1 MFKSAQV
8 LASTTL
14 LCGVLALSGCGA
26 SQAGQGAEDTSAHP
40 SASASVKPGTISV
53 ASESP
58 SASVAPGS
66 ITVVN
71 SASPEHGDSSSAH
84 AEESSSENHE
94 SKHDHS
100 SSSSSEAKH
109 EGLPPENSE
118 SNNGE
123 ERNDS
128 DSGNR
133 QGSSSDSGSSS
144 SNSGSSN
151 SSGGNNGG
159 NGNNNGSSSRSDNS
173 GQKNA
178 EGPSQCSMDDLNVS
192 VSVTDNS
199 PGARTLTLYFQ
210 NSSDSPCSLR
220 GYPRVIYADSS
231 GNWVGREAS
240 NSSEFM
246 NPAGVTI
253 APGDSTTVVM
263 RSINTSRF
271 GDSCG
276 ARQVEGFLV
285 GLAGDRDGVTVP
297 FDTTACS
304 SSVPQLSVGQFGAR

>member
-173 GQKNA
+173 GQKNS

-276 ARQVEGFLV
+276 ARRVEGFLV

>member
-210 NSSDSPCSLR
+210 NSSESPCSLR

>member
-26 SQAGQGAEDTSAHP
+26 HQAGQDAEGTSAHP
-40 SASASVKPGTISV
+40 SASASVKPGTIRV

-71 SASPEHGDSSSAH
+71 SASPEHGESSSAH
-84 AEESSSENHE
+84 SEDSSSENHE
-94 SKHDHS
+94 HS
-100 SSSSSEAKH
+100 SSSGEAKH
-109 EGLPPENSE
+109 EDLPPEKGE

-123 ERNDS
+123 DR
-128 DSGNR
+128 SGSGSGGH
-133 QGSSSDSGSSS
+133 QDSSSDSGSSS
-144 SNSGSSN
+144 SDSGSN
-151 SSGGNNGG
+151 SSGGGNGG
-159 NGNNNGSSSRSDNS
+159 SNSGDSNRSDNS
-173 GQKNA
+173 GKKNA
-178 EGPSQCSMDDLNVS
+178 EGPAQCAMDDLNVS
-192 VSVTDNS
+192 VAVTDNS

-210 NSSDSPCSLR
+210 NFTDSPCSLR

-246 NPAGVTI
+246 NPAGVTV

-263 RSINTSRF
+263 RSVNPDRF
-271 GDSCG
+271 GNNCG

-285 GLAGDRDGVTVP
+285 GLTGDRNGVTVP

>member
-109 EGLPPENSE
+109 EGLPPEQSD

>member
-1 MFKSAQV
+1 M
-8 LASTTL
+8 
-14 LCGVLALSGCGA
+14 
-26 SQAGQGAEDTSAHP
+26 
-40 SASASVKPGTISV
+40 
-53 ASESP
+53 
-58 SASVAPGS
+58 S
-66 ITVVN
+66 I
-71 SASPEHGDSSSAH
+71 ARP
-84 AEESSSENHE
+84 EESSSENHE

-151 SSGGNNGG
+151 SSGGNS

-192 VSVTDNS
+192 VSVTNNS

-210 NSSDSPCSLR
+210 NSSDSSCSLR

>member
-26 SQAGQGAEDTSAHP
+26 SQAGQDAEGTSAHP
-40 SASASVKPGTISV
+40 SASASVKPGTIRV

-71 SASPEHGDSSSAH
+71 SASPEHGESSSAH
-84 AEESSSENHE
+84 SEESNSENHE
-94 SKHDHS
+94 HS
-100 SSSSSEAKH
+100 SSSGEAKH
-109 EGLPPENSE
+109 EDLPPGQNN

-123 ERNDS
+123 DRSGS
-128 DSGNR
+128 DSGGH
-133 QGSSSDSGSSS
+133 QDSSSDSGSSS
-144 SNSGSSN
+144 SDSGSN
-151 SSGGNNGG
+151 SSGGGNGG
-159 NGNNNGSSSRSDNS
+159 SNSGDSNRSDNS
-173 GQKNA
+173 GKKNA
-178 EGPSQCSMDDLNVS
+178 EGPAQCTMDDLNVS
-192 VSVTDNS
+192 VAVTDNS

-210 NSSDSPCSLR
+210 NFTDSPCSLR

-246 NPAGVTI
+246 NPAGVTV

-263 RSINTSRF
+263 RSVNPDRF
-271 GDSCG
+271 GNNCG

-285 GLAGDRDGVTVP
+285 GLTGDRNGVTVP

>member
-133 QGSSSDSGSSS
+133 QGSSSVYGSSS

-173 GQKNA
+173 GQKNS

>member
-123 ERNDS
+123 EHNDS

-173 GQKNA
+173 GQKNS

-246 NPAGVTI
+246 TPAGVTI

>member
-71 SASPEHGDSSSAH
+71 SASPEHGESSSAH
-84 AEESSSENHE
+84 SEESSSENHE

-100 SSSSSEAKH
+100 SSSSNEAKH
-109 EGLPPENSE
+109 EGLPPEQSD

-123 ERNDS
+123 EHNDS

-151 SSGGNNGG
+151 SSGGNS
-159 NGNNNGSSSRSDNS
+159 NGNNNGSSSRSDDS
-173 GQKNA
+173 RQKNA

-210 NSSDSPCSLR
+210 NSSNSPCSLR

-276 ARQVEGFLV
+276 ARRVEGFLV

>member
-109 EGLPPENSE
+109 EGLPPENSD

-123 ERNDS
+123 EHNDS

>member
-173 GQKNA
+173 GQKNS

-210 NSSDSPCSLR
+210 NSSDSSCSLR

-276 ARQVEGFLV
+276 ARRVEGFLV

>member
-26 SQAGQGAEDTSAHP
+26 SQAGQDAEDTSAHP

-178 EGPSQCSMDDLNVS
+178 GEPSQCSMDDLNVS

-210 NSSDSPCSLR
+210 NSSNSPCSLR

-285 GLAGDRDGVTVP
+285 GLAGDRDGITVP

>member
-109 EGLPPENSE
+109 EGLPPEQSD

-123 ERNDS
+123 EHNDS

-276 ARQVEGFLV
+276 ARRVEGFLV

>member
-26 SQAGQGAEDTSAHP
+26 HQAGQDAEGTSAHP
-40 SASASVKPGTISV
+40 SASASVKPGTIRV

-71 SASPEHGDSSSAH
+71 SASPEHGESSSAH
-84 AEESSSENHE
+84 SEDSSSENHE
-94 SKHDHS
+94 HS
-100 SSSSSEAKH
+100 SSSGEAKH
-109 EGLPPENSE
+109 EDLPPAKGE

-123 ERNDS
+123 DRSGS
-128 DSGNR
+128 DSGGH
-133 QGSSSDSGSSS
+133 QDSSSDSGSSS
-144 SNSGSSN
+144 SDSGSN
-151 SSGGNNGG
+151 SSGGGNGG
-159 NGNNNGSSSRSDNS
+159 SNSGNSNRSDNS
-173 GQKNA
+173 GKKNA
-178 EGPSQCSMDDLNVS
+178 EGPAQCTMDDLNVS
-192 VSVTDNS
+192 VAVTDNS

-210 NSSDSPCSLR
+210 NFTDSPCSLR

-246 NPAGVTI
+246 NPAGVTV

-263 RSINTSRF
+263 RSVNPDRF
-271 GDSCG
+271 GNNCG

-285 GLAGDRDGVTVP
+285 GLTGDRNGVTVP

>member
-100 SSSSSEAKH
+100 SSSSNEAKH
-109 EGLPPENSE
+109 EGLPQENSE

-173 GQKNA
+173 GQKNS

-276 ARQVEGFLV
+276 ARRVEGFLV

>member
-26 SQAGQGAEDTSAHP
+26 SQAGQDAEDTSAHP

-71 SASPEHGDSSSAH
+71 SASPEHGDSSSSH

-94 SKHDHS
+94 SKHEHS

-109 EGLPPENSE
+109 EDLPPENSE

-144 SNSGSSN
+144 SNSSSSN
-151 SSGGNNGG
+151 SSGGNS

-263 RSINTSRF
+263 RSINTNRF
-271 GDSCG
+271 GDNCG

>member
-84 AEESSSENHE
+84 SEESSSENHE

>member
-84 AEESSSENHE
+84 AEESSSENH
-94 SKHDHS
+94 DHS

-118 SNNGE
+118 SNKGE

>member
-109 EGLPPENSE
+109 EGLPSE
-118 SNNGE
+118 QSDSNNGE
-123 ERNDS
+123 EHNDS

>member
-26 SQAGQGAEDTSAHP
+26 SQAGQDAEGTSAHP
-40 SASASVKPGTISV
+40 SASASVKPGTIRV

-71 SASPEHGDSSSAH
+71 SASPEHGESSSAH
-84 AEESSSENHE
+84 SEDSSSENHE
-94 SKHDHS
+94 HS
-100 SSSSSEAKH
+100 SSSGEAKH
-109 EGLPPENSE
+109 EDLPPEKGE

-123 ERNDS
+123 DRSGS
-128 DSGNR
+128 DSGGH
-133 QGSSSDSGSSS
+133 QDSSSDSGSSS
-144 SNSGSSN
+144 SDSGSN
-151 SSGGNNGG
+151 SSGGGNGG
-159 NGNNNGSSSRSDNS
+159 SNSGNSNRSDNS
-173 GQKNA
+173 GKKNA
-178 EGPSQCSMDDLNVS
+178 EGPAQCAMDDLNVS
-192 VSVTDNS
+192 VAVTDNS

-210 NSSDSPCSLR
+210 NFTDSPCSLR
-220 GYPRVIYADSS
+220 GYPHVIYADSS

-246 NPAGVTI
+246 NPAGVTV

-263 RSINTSRF
+263 RSVNPDRF
-271 GDSCG
+271 GNNCG

-285 GLAGDRDGVTVP
+285 GLTGDRNGVTVP

>member
-192 VSVTDNS
+192 VSVTNNS

>member
-26 SQAGQGAEDTSAHP
+26 SQAGQDAEDTSAHP

-109 EGLPPENSE
+109 EGLPPENSD

-123 ERNDS
+123 EHNDS

>member
-26 SQAGQGAEDTSAHP
+26 SQAGQDAEDTSAHP

-144 SNSGSSN
+144 SNSSSSN
-151 SSGGNNGG
+151 SSGGNS

-178 EGPSQCSMDDLNVS
+178 GGPSQCSMDDLNVS

-263 RSINTSRF
+263 RSINTNRF
-271 GDSCG
+271 GDNCG

>member
-26 SQAGQGAEDTSAHP
+26 SQAGQDAEDTSAHP

-173 GQKNA
+173 GQKNS

-192 VSVTDNS
+192 VSVTNNS

>member
-71 SASPEHGDSSSAH
+71 SASPEHGESSSAH
-84 AEESSSENHE
+84 SEESSSENHE

-100 SSSSSEAKH
+100 SSSSNEAKH
-109 EGLPPENSE
+109 EGRPPEQSD
-118 SNNGE
+118 SNTGE
-123 ERNDS
+123 EHNDS

-151 SSGGNNGG
+151 SSGGNS

-178 EGPSQCSMDDLNVS
+178 EGPSQCSMDNLNVS

-276 ARQVEGFLV
+276 ARRVEGFLV

>member
-71 SASPEHGDSSSAH
+71 SASPEHGESSSTH
-84 AEESSSENHE
+84 SEESSSENHE

-100 SSSSSEAKH
+100 SSSSNEAKH

-173 GQKNA
+173 GQKNS

-276 ARQVEGFLV
+276 ARRVEGFLV

>member
-26 SQAGQGAEDTSAHP
+26 SQAGQDAEDTSAHP

-71 SASPEHGDSSSAH
+71 GASPEHGDSSSAH
-84 AEESSSENHE
+84 AEESSSENHN
-94 SKHDHS
+94 HS

-109 EGLPPENSE
+109 EGLPPEQSD

-123 ERNDS
+123 EHNDS

>member
-123 ERNDS
+123 EHNDS
-128 DSGNR
+128 DSWNR

>member
-26 SQAGQGAEDTSAHP
+26 SQAGQDAEDTSARP

-94 SKHDHS
+94 SKHEHS

-109 EGLPPENSE
+109 EDLPPENSE

-144 SNSGSSN
+144 SNSSSSN
-151 SSGGNNGG
+151 SSGGNS

-263 RSINTSRF
+263 RSINTNRF
-271 GDSCG
+271 GDNCG

>member
-26 SQAGQGAEDTSAHP
+26 SQAGQDAEDTSAHP

-94 SKHDHS
+94 SKHEH
-100 SSSSSEAKH
+100 SSSSEAKH
-109 EGLPPENSE
+109 EDLPPENSE

-144 SNSGSSN
+144 SNSSSSN
-151 SSGGNNGG
+151 SSGGNS

-271 GDSCG
+271 GDNCG

>member
-26 SQAGQGAEDTSAHP
+26 SQAGQDAEDTSAHP

-123 ERNDS
+123 ERNNS

-276 ARQVEGFLV
+276 ARRVEGFLV

>member
-26 SQAGQGAEDTSAHP
+26 HQAGQDAEGTSAHP
-40 SASASVKPGTISV
+40 SASASVKPGTIRV

-71 SASPEHGDSSSAH
+71 SASPEHGESSSAH
-84 AEESSSENHE
+84 SEDSSSENHE
-94 SKHDHS
+94 HS
-100 SSSSSEAKH
+100 SSSGEAKH
-109 EGLPPENSE
+109 EDFPPEKGE

-123 ERNDS
+123 DRS
-128 DSGNR
+128 GSGSGNH
-133 QGSSSDSGSSS
+133 QDSSSDSGSSS
-144 SNSGSSN
+144 SDSGSN
-151 SSGGNNGG
+151 SSGGGNGG
-159 NGNNNGSSSRSDNS
+159 SNSGDSNRSDNS
-173 GQKNA
+173 GKKNA
-178 EGPSQCSMDDLNVS
+178 EGPAQCTMDDLNVS
-192 VSVTDNS
+192 VAVTDNS

-210 NSSDSPCSLR
+210 NFTDSPCSLR

-246 NPAGVTI
+246 NPAGVTV

-263 RSINTSRF
+263 RSVNPDRF
-271 GDSCG
+271 GNNCG

-285 GLAGDRDGVTVP
+285 GLTGDRNGVTVP

>member
-109 EGLPPENSE
+109 EGLPPENSD

-173 GQKNA
+173 GQKNS

>member
-26 SQAGQGAEDTSAHP
+26 SQAGQDAEDTSAHP

-71 SASPEHGDSSSAH
+71 SASPEHGDSSSSH

-94 SKHDHS
+94 SKHEH
-100 SSSSSEAKH
+100 SSSSEAKH
-109 EGLPPENSE
+109 EDLPPENSE

-144 SNSGSSN
+144 SNSSSSN
-151 SSGGNNGG
+151 SSGGNS

-263 RSINTSRF
+263 RSINTNRF
-271 GDSCG
+271 GDNCG

>member
-26 SQAGQGAEDTSAHP
+26 HQAGQDAEGTSAHP
-40 SASASVKPGTISV
+40 SASASVKPGTIRV

-71 SASPEHGDSSSAH
+71 SASPEHGESSSAH
-84 AEESSSENHE
+84 SADSSSENHE
-94 SKHDHS
+94 HS
-100 SSSSSEAKH
+100 SSSGEAKH
-109 EGLPPENSE
+109 EDFPPENGK

-123 ERNDS
+123 DR
-128 DSGNR
+128 SGSGSGG
-133 QGSSSDSGSSS
+133 QQDSSSDSGSSS
-144 SNSGSSN
+144 SDSGSN
-151 SSGGNNGG
+151 SSGGGNGG
-159 NGNNNGSSSRSDNS
+159 SNSGDSNRSDNS
-173 GQKNA
+173 GKKNA
-178 EGPSQCSMDDLNVS
+178 EGPAQCTMDDLNVS
-192 VSVTDNS
+192 VAVTDNS

-210 NSSDSPCSLR
+210 NFTDSPCSLR

-246 NPAGVTI
+246 NPAGVTV

-263 RSINTSRF
+263 RSVNPDRF
-271 GDSCG
+271 GNNCG

-285 GLAGDRDGVTVP
+285 GLTGDRNGVTVP

>member
-26 SQAGQGAEDTSAHP
+26 SQAGQDAEGTSAHP
-40 SASASVKPGTISV
+40 SASASVKPGTIRV

-71 SASPEHGDSSSAH
+71 SASPEHGESSSAH
-84 AEESSSENHE
+84 SEESSSENHE
-94 SKHDHS
+94 HS
-100 SSSSSEAKH
+100 SSSGEAKH
-109 EGLPPENSE
+109 EDLPPGQNN

-123 ERNDS
+123 DRSGS
-128 DSGNR
+128 DSGGH
-133 QGSSSDSGSSS
+133 QDSSSDSGSSS
-144 SNSGSSN
+144 SDSGSN
-151 SSGGNNGG
+151 SSGGGNGG
-159 NGNNNGSSSRSDNS
+159 SNTGGSNRSDNS

-178 EGPSQCSMDDLNVS
+178 EGPAQCTMDDLNVS
-192 VSVTDNS
+192 VAVTDNS

-210 NSSDSPCSLR
+210 NFTDSPCSLR

-246 NPAGVTI
+246 NPAGVTV

-263 RSINTSRF
+263 RSVNPDRF
-271 GDSCG
+271 GNNCG

-285 GLAGDRDGVTVP
+285 GLTGDRNGVTVP

>member
-26 SQAGQGAEDTSAHP
+26 HQAGQDAEGTSAHP
-40 SASASVKPGTISV
+40 SASASVKPGTIRV

-71 SASPEHGDSSSAH
+71 SASPEHGESSSAH
-84 AEESSSENHE
+84 SEDSSSENHE
-94 SKHDHS
+94 HS
-100 SSSSSEAKH
+100 SSSGEAKH
-109 EGLPPENSE
+109 EDLPPEKGD
-118 SNNGE
+118 SNNGGD
-123 ERNDS
+123 RSGS
-128 DSGNR
+128 DSGGH
-133 QGSSSDSGSSS
+133 QDSSSDSGSSS
-144 SNSGSSN
+144 SDSGSN
-151 SSGGNNGG
+151 SSGGGNGG
-159 NGNNNGSSSRSDNS
+159 SNSGNSNRSDNS
-173 GQKNA
+173 GKKNA
-178 EGPSQCSMDDLNVS
+178 EGPAQCTMDDLNVS
-192 VSVTDNS
+192 VAVTDNS

-210 NSSDSPCSLR
+210 NFTDSPCSLR

-246 NPAGVTI
+246 NPAGVTV

-263 RSINTSRF
+263 RSVNPDRF
-271 GDSCG
+271 GNNCG

-285 GLAGDRDGVTVP
+285 GLTGDRNGVTVP

>member
-151 SSGGNNGG
+151 SSGGNS

-210 NSSDSPCSLR
+210 NSSDSPWSLR

>member
-71 SASPEHGDSSSAH
+71 SASPEHGESSSAH
-84 AEESSSENHE
+84 SEESSSENHE

-100 SSSSSEAKH
+100 SSSSNEAKH
-109 EGLPPENSE
+109 EGLPPEQSD

-123 ERNDS
+123 EHN

-159 NGNNNGSSSRSDNS
+159 NSNGNNNGSSSRSDNS

-253 APGDSTTVVM
+253 TPGDSTTVVM